1 MMTPFEK
8 LKSMAQVDDYLK
20 TGVSIEQLE
29 VFSYEMT
36 DNEASEQLNVAR
48 SKLFKTIQ
56 EQTQAKA

>member
-1 MMTPFEK
+1 MTPFEK